1 MQVAYRIGMRTVGI
15 ILIAFGAIVI
25 GCSGGESAPSPP
37 AVQAPTIECTGI
49 PERTCQEIVTE
60 ARRNAEPGSV
70 PLSIRAVCS
79 VAPCTLENGEV
90 SIEVAYSNG
99 NTQAWGM
106 GWAGAEEPGV
116 APDPGAPIVPGEPVC
131 LGVPAQTCRDL
142 AASASSADPQGREIA
157 SITVRC
163 RAVPCT
169 TTTGSGD
176 TLIVFADGESITT
189 DWAYEHPVPSG

>member
-1 MQVAYRIGMRTVGI
+1 MRRIGIV
-15 ILIAFGAIVI
+15 LIAFGAIVG
-25 GCSGGESAPSPP
+25 GCFGGESAGTAPV
-37 AVQAPTIECTGI
+37 VQAPAIECLGI

-70 PLSIRAVCS
+70 PLSIRATCS
-79 VAPCTLENGEV
+79 IEPCTIQNGEV
-90 SIEVAYSNG
+90 SIEVTYSNG

-131 LGVPAQTCRDL
+131 LGVPALTCRDL
-142 AASASSADPQGREIA
+142 AESSMSADLQGREIA
-157 SITVRC
+157 SVTVRC

-169 TTTGSGD
+169 TTAGSGD
-176 TLIVFADGESITT
+176 TLVAFVDGTSILTE
-189 DWAYEHPVPSG
+189 WSYENPAPS

>member
-1 MQVAYRIGMRTVGI
+1 MRSIGL
-15 ILIAFGAIVI
+15 ILIAFGAIVG
-25 GCSGGESAPSPP
+25 GCFGGETAPSPP
-37 AVQAPTIECTGI
+37 VVMAPAIECLGI

-70 PLSIRAVCS
+70 PLSIRAACT
-79 VAPCTLENGEV
+79 VAPCTLQNGEV
-90 SIEVAYSNG
+90 SIEVDYSNG

-106 GWAGAEEPGV
+106 GWSGAEEPGV

-131 LGVPAQTCRDL
+131 LGVPAVSCRDL
-142 AASASSADPQGREIA
+142 AESASSADPQGREIA

-176 TLIVFADGESITT
+176 TLVLFTDGTSTVTEWS
-189 DWAYEHPVPSG
+189 YENPVPSS

>member
-1 MQVAYRIGMRTVGI
+1 MRAVGI
-15 ILIAFGAIVI
+15 ILIALGALVS
-25 GCSGGESAPSPP
+25 GCFGGESATP
-37 AVQAPTIECTGI
+37 APVVLAPMIECVGI

-70 PLSIRAVCS
+70 PLSIRATCS
-79 VAPCTLENGEV
+79 IPACTLLNGDV
-90 SIEVAYSNG
+90 AIEVDYSNG
-99 NTQAWGM
+99 NTMAWGT
-106 GWAGAEEPGV
+106 GWSGAEEPGV

-131 LGVPAQTCRDL
+131 LGVPALTCRDL
-142 AASASSADPQGREIA
+142 AESSTSADPQGREIA

-176 TLIVFADGESITT
+176 TLVVFTDGTSTITE
-189 DWAYEHPVPSG
+189 WAYESPVPSS

>member
-1 MQVAYRIGMRTVGI
+1 MRAVGI
-15 ILIAFGAIVI
+15 ILIALGMLVGGCFG
-25 GCSGGESAPSPP
+25 GGSATP
-37 AVQAPTIECTGI
+37 APVVLAPMIECVGI

-70 PLSIRAVCS
+70 PLSIKAACS
-79 VAPCTLENGEV
+79 SPQCTIQNGEV
-90 SIEVAYSNG
+90 DIEVAYSNG
-99 NTQAWGM
+99 VTSAWGM

-131 LGVPAQTCRDL
+131 LGVPALTCREL
-142 AASASSADPQGREIA
+142 AESSSGADPQGREVA

-176 TLIVFADGESITT
+176 TLIEFVDGTSVVTEWS
-189 DWAYEHPVPSG
+189 YENATPSS